1 VSKKKIAFKA
11 AVFAAP
17 FVWRWW
23 QRRRRQSDGTAQPDA
38 SI

>member
-1 VSKKKIAFKA
+1 MSKKKLAWKA

-23 QRRRRQSDGTAQPDA
+23 RRRRQTAAEPRREPA
-38 SI
+38 